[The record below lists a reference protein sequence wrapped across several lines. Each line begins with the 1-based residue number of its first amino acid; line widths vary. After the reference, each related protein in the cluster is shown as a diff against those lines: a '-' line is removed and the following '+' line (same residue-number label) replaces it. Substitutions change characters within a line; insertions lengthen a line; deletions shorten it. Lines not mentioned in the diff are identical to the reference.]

1 MYTREQA
8 SQLKQSFWTAFGQ
21 YMAPVPS
28 AEGIKVNWSNYKTGL
43 KNVYF
48 RMEADNKKATIAIEL
63 THPDMDIQ
71 EIFYEQFVELKNILH
86 SYLNE
91 EWIWALHTRDENERT
106 ISRIYQQISPVSI
119 FNQDHWPE
127 LISFFK
133 PRIMALDEFWSNAK
147 YAFDALK

>member
-1 MYTREQA
+1 
-8 SQLKQSFWTAFGQ
+8 
-21 YMAPVPS
+21 MAPVPS

-119 FNQDHWPE
+119 FNQDHWHE

>member
-8 SQLKQSFWTAFGQ
+8 SQLKQAFWTAFGQ

-63 THPDMDIQ
+63 THADMDIQ
-71 EIFYEQFVELKNILH
+71 EIFYEQFDELKNILH

-91 EWIWALHTRDENERT
+91 EWEWALHTRDENERT
-106 ISRIYQQISPVSI
+106 VSKIYREISPVSI
-119 FNQDHWPE
+119 YNQDHWPA

>member
-8 SQLKQSFWTAFGQ
+8 SQLKQAFWTAFGQ

>member
-1 MYTREQA
+1 
-8 SQLKQSFWTAFGQ
+8 
-21 YMAPVPS
+21 MAPVPS

-48 RMEADNKKATIAIEL
+48 RMEANNKKATIAIEL

-71 EIFYEQFVELKNILH
+71 EIFYEQFDELKNILH

-91 EWIWALHTRDENERT
+91 EWEWALHTRDENKRT
-106 ISRIYQQISPVSI
+106 VSKIYREISPVSI
-119 FNQDHWPE
+119 FNQDHWPA

>member
-1 MYTREQA
+1 
-8 SQLKQSFWTAFGQ
+8 
-21 YMAPVPS
+21 
-28 AEGIKVNWSNYKTGL
+28 
-43 KNVYF
+43 
-48 RMEADNKKATIAIEL
+48 MEADNKKATIAIEL

-86 SYLNE
+86 SHLNE
-91 EWIWALHTRDENERT
+91 EWEWALHTRDENERT
-106 ISRIYQQISPVSI
+106 VSKIYREISPVSI
-119 FNQDHWPE
+119 YNQDHWPA